1 MYDEII
7 DDINTSLSLEELGN
21 IVKQSLAIMY
31 LKLEAEGMYYP
42 NCFVVTDIHY
52 DGVRNEYD
60 VDICFIDGRSSNT
73 GMSYEDVY
81 WL

>member
-42 NCFVVTDIHY
+42 NCFVKSI
-52 DGVRNEYD
+52 GRNEYD